1 VSDARRTAREVLER
15 ASTAIRAA
23 SEALDAR
30 FERAVELLERCDGR
44 VVVSGMGKAGF
55 VAQKLSATLASTGT
69 PSLYLH
75 PGDALH
81 GDLGRVV
88 SGDVAVLLSGSGET
102 EELLRLV
109 GPLERLGV
117 PIVALV
123 GDGASALAARAS
135 VAVVFGR
142 HDEAGHGLA
151 PTTST
156 TVMLAIGDALA
167 MCVAERRAFTPEQ
180 FYAFHPAGALG
191 RRMMRVG
198 EVMRRDAQL
207 PTLPVT
213 ATIREALVVMTETP
227 GRPGAALAV
236 DADGRLVG
244 LFTDGDLRRQL
255 ERGHDD
261 LSRLLVD
268 VMCRAPKTVR
278 ADDRV
283 SEAAALLRR
292 FHVDQVPVV
301 DEDGRLV
308 GLLDVQDLLAQRL
321 L

>member
-1 VSDARRTAREVLER
+1 
-15 ASTAIRAA
+15 
-23 SEALDAR
+23 
-30 FERAVELLERCDGR
+30 
-44 VVVSGMGKAGF
+44 MGKAGF

-75 PGDALH
+75 PSDALH

-88 SGDVAVLLSGSGET
+88 SGDVAVLMSGSGET
-102 EELLRLV
+102 EELLRLLT
-109 GPLERLGV
+109 PLERLGV

-123 GDGASALAARAS
+123 GDGASALAARAT

-156 TVMLAIGDALA
+156 TVMLAIADALA
-167 MCVAERRAFTPEQ
+167 MAVAERRAFTPEQ

-198 EVMRRDAQL
+198 EVMRRDAQVPIL
-207 PTLPVT
+207 SVT
-213 ATIREALVVMTETP
+213 ATIRQALAVMTETP

-236 DADGRLVG
+236 DAEGRLVG

-261 LSRLLVD
+261 LSRPLVE
-268 VMCRAPKTVR
+268 VMCHAPKTVTP
-278 ADDRV
+278 DDRV

-292 FHVDQVPVV
+292 YHVDQVPVV
-301 DEDGRLV
+301 DEAGRPV

-321 L
+321 V